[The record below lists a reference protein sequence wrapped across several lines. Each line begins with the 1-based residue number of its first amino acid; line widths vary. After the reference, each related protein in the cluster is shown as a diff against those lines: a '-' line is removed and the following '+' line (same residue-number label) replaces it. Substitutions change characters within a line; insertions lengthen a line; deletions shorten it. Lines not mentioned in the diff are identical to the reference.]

1 IPQIT
6 TYGNNGFD
14 DSFHLKVK
22 YRLGNITAE
31 KCIYYHN
38 PIAYNSNNNYQC
50 VFEMGKQYNMRLDF
64 TQTAIQFSVT
74 VQDWPVA
81 IETN

>member
-1 IPQIT
+1 
-6 TYGNNGFD
+6 
-14 DSFHLKVK
+14 
-22 YRLGNITAE
+22 
-31 KCIYYHN
+31 
-38 PIAYNSNNNYQC
+38 
-50 VFEMGKQYNMRLDF
+50 MGKQYNMRLDF